1 MQSSLTS
8 FMRRDVKQLI
18 KDNRR
23 LSIETGILMVSVVS
37 RRNLVQ

>member
-1 MQSSLTS
+1 
-8 FMRRDVKQLI
+8 MRRDVKQLI

-37 RRNLVQ
+37 KRNLVQ